1 MTAGRSVEPFRR
13 RAAWWFAWWVALMAL
28 WMVLVATT
36 ALAEVLACEQI
47 LTIRRSPA
55 AGFPV
60 VVLLRCNIVSCYA
73 RRARRLPRFE
83 LDSGAG
89 RTYCA
94 NTRYRSTSKLM
105 PEAPRGSR
113 GRFVAVPFD
122 VGPRSPRGT
131 ARRAV
136 MAAAG
141 SLAPNTYVLG
151 FDRDEGVV
159 LVHQLAPE
167 DPEAVVRKLRGLT

>member
-36 ALAEVLACEQI
+36 ALAEVLAGVAASA
-47 LTIRRSPA
+47 LA
-55 AGFPV
+55 AGAAEV
-60 VVLLRCNIVSCYA
+60 VREQRLAPIRLALRPLLRA
-73 RRARRLPRFE
+73 WRLPVRTVREFGLAMAE
-83 LDSGAG
+83 LSRKA
-89 RTYCA
+89 R
-94 NTRYRSTSKLM
+94 
-105 PEAPRGSR
+105 APRGSR